1 MSTLTDQVVIVTG
14 ASSGIGEAT
23 ARELGRRGARVVCCA
38 RRAERL
44 HELVEAIVAGG
55 GHAIARR
62 CDVTKR
68 DEVEGV
74 VAGAIDTWGRIDG
87 LVNNAGVMPISHID
101 ALDVDGWDRMIDV
114 NIKGVL
120 YFVAACL
127 PHMFEAGAGHIV
139 NISSTAG
146 RRVIPG
152 GTVYCATKHAVH
164 AISEGLRA
172 ELATRDI
179 RVTIVA
185 PGFVK
190 TELQSHVTDERILQR
205 WKEAS
210 AKSALT
216 PLEGRDIAEAVCFAL
231 EAPAHVGYNE
241 ILVRP
246 TRQEG

>member
-1 MSTLTDQVVIVTG
+1 MSTLSEQVVVVTG
-14 ASSGIGEAT
+14 ASSGIGEA
-23 ARELGRRGARVVCCA
+23 AALELGKRGATVVCCA
-38 RRAERL
+38 RRQERL
-44 HELVEAIVAGG
+44 HDLVERIVAAGG
-55 GHAIARR
+55 KAISRQ

-68 DEVEGV
+68 DQVDAV
-74 VAGAIDTWGRIDG
+74 VAAAMDTFGRVDA
-87 LVNNAGVMPISHID
+87 LVNNAGVMPISHMD

-120 YFVAACL
+120 YFVAAAL
-127 PHMFEAGAGHIV
+127 PHMLERKRGHIV
-139 NISSTAG
+139 NVSSVAG

-172 ELATRDI
+172 ELASRDI
-179 RVTIVA
+179 RVTTIA
-185 PGFVK
+185 PGFVT
-190 TELQSHVTDERILQR
+190 TELQGHVTDERILKR

-210 AKSALT
+210 QKTDLEPLRSA
-216 PLEGRDIAEAVCFAL
+216 DIAEAICFAL
-231 EAPAHVGYNE
+231 GAPAHVSYNE